1 MNELITGPI
10 YDEVTFNREATA
22 EDYVL
27 FAKLFPEPRAKKP
40 MACLAPV
47 DTRAHITKED
57 A

>member
-1 MNELITGPI
+1 MNEWSTGPI

-47 DTRAHITKED
+47 DTRPHITKIE